1 MFEVPFH
8 YFCSLKII
16 MSDETNEVQ
25 RAFCHTI
32 LDLSE
37 KHQADIILFDADIEK
52 PQDKL
57 LFECCNQPAYENVLL
72 FLTTAGGNPDVAY
85 RIARYLQEKYRKFTV
100 YVDTYCKSAGTLI
113 TLGADEV
120 IMSDR
125 AELGPLD
132 VQLLKPDELEGRD
145 SGLDLIHAL
154 ERLKETSYEVFEGF
168 FWTLWLKG
176 GGQISSKSALKVA
189 IQATSGLLGP
199 VYHQIEPMKLGQF
212 YRAMEIAE
220 AYGKRLNTRG
230 NLKPEALHRLIY
242 DYPSHSFVIDRS
254 EAEQFIF
261 ESVREPNEQEA
272 QVVLELRQIP
282 HINGD
287 QEVVIHNFTKT
298 YLEKE
303 DEKEDE
309 KENSHGKN
317 ER

>member
-1 MFEVPFH
+1 
-8 YFCSLKII
+8 
-16 MSDETNEVQ
+16 MSDEINQAQEIQ
-25 RAFCHTI
+25 AFCHTI

-37 KHQADIILFDADIEK
+37 KSQADVILFDADIEK
-52 PQDKL
+52 PQDEL

-85 RIARYLQEKYRKFTV
+85 RIARYLQEKYKKFTV
-100 YVDTYCKSAGTLI
+100 YVDSYCKSAGTLI
-113 TLGADEV
+113 TLGADEIV
-120 IMSDR
+120 MSDN

-132 VQLLKPDELEGRD
+132 VQILKPDELGERD

-168 FWTLWLKG
+168 FWTLWREG

-230 NLKPEALHRLIY
+230 NLKPDALHRLIY
-242 DYPSHSFVIDRS
+242 NYPSHSFVIDRS

-261 ESVREPNEQEA
+261 ESVRELDEQEA
-272 QVVLELRQIP
+272 RVALELRKT
-282 HINGD
+282 D
-287 QEVVIHNFTKT
+287 QLSDNQEIVILNVTKKC
-298 YLEKE
+298 LEKK
-303 DEKEDE
+303 DEKEEDR
-309 KENSHGKN
+309 KNSHGKN

>member
-1 MFEVPFH
+1 
-8 YFCSLKII
+8 
-16 MSDETNEVQ
+16 MSDEINQVQ
-25 RAFCHTI
+25 KIQAFCRTV

-37 KHQADIILFDADIEK
+37 KSQADIILFDADIEK
-52 PQDKL
+52 PQDEL
-57 LFECCNQPAYENVLL
+57 LFECCNQPVYENVLL

-85 RIARYLQEKYRKFTV
+85 RIARYLQDKYRHFTV
-100 YVDTYCKSAGTLI
+100 YVESYCKSAGTLI

-132 VQLLKPDELEGRD
+132 VQILKLDELGEQD

-154 ERLKETSYEVFEGF
+154 ERLKSVSYDVFEEF
-168 FWTLWLKG
+168 FWMLWREG
-176 GGQISSKSALKVA
+176 GGQISTKSALDIATHV
-189 IQATSGLLGP
+189 TSGLLSP
-199 VYHQIEPMKLGQF
+199 IYHQIEPMKLGQF

-230 NLKPEALHRLIY
+230 NLKREALHRLIY

-261 ESVREPNEQEA
+261 ESVREPDEQEM
-272 QVVLELRQIP
+272 QVALECHKTPQF
-282 HINGD
+282 NNN
-287 QEVVIHNFTKT
+287 QEIVIHNVTKKC
-298 YLEKE
+298 LEKN
-303 DEKEDE
+303 DEAEE
-309 KENSHGKN
+309 KKNTHGEN

>member
-1 MFEVPFH
+1 M
-8 YFCSLKII
+8 L
-16 MSDETNEVQ
+16 DETNEVQ

-52 PQDKL
+52 PQDEL

-85 RIARYLQEKYRKFTV
+85 RIARYLQKKYRKFTV

-132 VQLLKPDELEGRD
+132 VQLLKPDELGERD

-154 ERLKETSYEVFEGF
+154 ERLKETSYEVFEEF
-168 FWTLWLKG
+168 FWRLWREG
-176 GGQISSKSALKVA
+176 GGQISTKNALDIATHV
-189 IQATSGLLGP
+189 TSGLLSP
-199 VYHQIEPMKLGQF
+199 IYHQIEPMKLGQF

-230 NLKPEALHRLIY
+230 NLKPDALHRLIY
-242 DYPSHSFVIDRS
+242 AYPSHSFVIDRS

-261 ESVREPNEQEA
+261 ESVREPDEQEA
-272 QVVLELRQIP
+272 QVVLELRKIP
-282 HINGD
+282 QLNDNQEIVINN
-287 QEVVIHNFTKT
+287 VTKKC
-298 YLEKE
+298 LEKD
-303 DEKEDE
+303 DETEE
-309 KENSHGKN
+309 KENTHGEN

>member
-1 MFEVPFH
+1 M
-8 YFCSLKII
+8 L
-16 MSDETNEVQ
+16 DETNEVQ

-52 PQDKL
+52 PQDEL

-85 RIARYLQEKYRKFTV
+85 RIARYLQKKYRKFTV

-132 VQLLKPDELEGRD
+132 VQLLKPDELGERD

-154 ERLKETSYEVFEGF
+154 ERLKETSYEVFEEF
-168 FWTLWLKG
+168 FWTLWREG
-176 GGQISSKSALKVA
+176 GGQISTKSALDIATHV
-189 IQATSGLLGP
+189 TSGLLSP
-199 VYHQIEPMKLGQF
+199 IYHQIEPMKLGQF

-220 AYGKRLNTRG
+220 EYGSRLNSRG
-230 NLKPEALHRLIY
+230 NLKANALHLLIY

-254 EAEQFIF
+254 EAQQFLF
-261 ESVREPNEQEA
+261 ESVREPDEQEM
-272 QVVLELRQIP
+272 QVAMEIRNLRQ
-282 HINGD
+282 
-287 QEVVIHNFTKT
+287 TKNDNDIFISNLT
-298 YLEKE
+298 QDCLEKK
-303 DEKEDE
+303 DEK
-309 KENSHGKN
+309 
-317 ER
+317 